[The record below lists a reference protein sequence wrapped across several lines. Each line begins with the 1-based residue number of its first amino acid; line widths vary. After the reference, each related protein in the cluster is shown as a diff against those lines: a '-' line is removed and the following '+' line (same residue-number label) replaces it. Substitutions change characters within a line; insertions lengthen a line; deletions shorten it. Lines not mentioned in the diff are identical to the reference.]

1 MQWVES
7 YRCSLKFPIPVMLQ
21 EQQQQDYN
29 ATYRSHC
36 KLRTLCDRMYMWSH
50 RL

>member
-21 EQQQQDYN
+21 EQQQQQVQEY
-29 ATYRSHC
+29 
-36 KLRTLCDRMYMWSH
+36 
-50 RL
+50 